1 MESKITRSLYY
12 KIGVAGFCFGNSML
26 FSFPEYLGF
35 DTSEEF
41 LKTIFSYLNL
51 LLGIPVSLVVV
62 SPLLPVIAATYSN
75 VPALLLTLGIV
86 IEHGMLVNET
96 ATTHLKKLTS
106 SREA

>member
-1 MESKITRSLYY
+1 MEPDYALANI
-12 KIGVAGFCFGNSML
+12 
-26 FSFPEYLGF
+26 LGF
-35 DTSEEF
+35 SAPF
-41 LKTIFSYLNL
+41 VCYYIGIVIRKVALPGKASLPLGHQL

-75 VPALLLTLGIV
+75 VPALLVTLGIV

-106 SREA
+106 GTGA

>member
-1 MESKITRSLYY
+1 MEPNYVLANIFGFSVPFACYY
-12 KIGVAGFCFGNSML
+12 IGIVIRKVVLPGKSSPPL
-26 FSFPEYLGF
+26 VHQ
-35 DTSEEF
+35 
-41 LKTIFSYLNL
+41 L

-62 SPLLPVIAATYSN
+62 SPLLPVVAATYSN

-106 SREA
+106 GKDA

>member
-1 MESKITRSLYY
+1 MNEPNYFL
-12 KIGVAGFCFGNSML
+12 ANLFGWGAP
-26 FSFPEYLGF
+26 FVCYYLGIIIRKVVLPGASSPPLSHQF
-35 DTSEEF
+35 
-41 LKTIFSYLNL
+41 

-62 SPLLPVIAATYSN
+62 SPLLPVVAAAYSD

-106 SREA
+106 GKRA